1 MKADYTNAEGDEN
14 FINTKVATTPINI
27 NINLACSIVPIVP
40 IWISITYVRN
50 QSNIRKE
57 LKTYCPTNK
66 NKFKNRIKNLQECDH
81 HNCRELSQ
89 FLYPAQR

>member
-1 MKADYTNAEGDEN
+1 MKADYTNVEGDEN

-40 IWISITYVRN
+40 IWIAITYVRN
-50 QSNIRKE
+50 QSNIRNQ
-57 LKTYCPTNK
+57 LNRYCLTNK

-81 HNCRELSQ
+81 HNYRELSQ

>member
-27 NINLACSIVPIVP
+27 NIHLACNIVPIVP
-40 IWISITYVRN
+40 IWIAITYVRN
-50 QSNIRKE
+50 QNNIRNQ
-57 LKTYCPTNK
+57 LKTYYLTNN
-66 NKFKNRIKNLQECDH
+66 NKLKNRIKNLQECDH

-89 FLYPAQR
+89 FLYLA

>member
-40 IWISITYVRN
+40 IWIAITDVRN
-50 QSNIRKE
+50 QRNIR
-57 LKTYCPTNK
+57 N
-66 NKFKNRIKNLQECDH
+66 
-81 HNCRELSQ
+81 
-89 FLYPAQR
+89 

>member
-1 MKADYTNAEGDEN
+1 MKADYTNVEGDEN

-27 NINLACSIVPIVP
+27 NINLACSIVPIAL

-50 QSNIRKE
+50 QSNIRNQF
-57 LKTYCPTNK
+57 KTYCLTNK

-81 HNCRELSQ
+81 HNCTELSQ
-89 FLYPAQR
+89 LLYLAQR